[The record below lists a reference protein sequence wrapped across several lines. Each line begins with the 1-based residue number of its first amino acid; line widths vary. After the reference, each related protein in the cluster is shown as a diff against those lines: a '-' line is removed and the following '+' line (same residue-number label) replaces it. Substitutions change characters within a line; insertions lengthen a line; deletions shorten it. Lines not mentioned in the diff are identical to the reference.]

1 MKRALVTLL
10 ILSVLGVGGYF
21 GYQEYQRQQAASQTT
36 FQLETIRRG
45 SLTALVGGTGT
56 VRSNQTANLS
66 WQTTGRIMN
75 VYVQLG
81 EKVQPTKIMADLDS
95 KSLSQAVILAEA
107 DLVNAK
113 KNLENL
119 LNSQVA
125 RSQAQVALAKATK
138 DLDRAIE
145 RQNSLAYQ
153 RGSRDQIDTARAN
166 YTLAQK
172 EVERA
177 QEFFNGVATA
187 GEDNP
192 VYASALSQLSA
203 ARQRRDITLGNLN
216 YLLSKPDPKDIAEID
231 AQVALARSQYEDAK
245 REWLRLENGPD
256 PRDIAAAQT
265 RIAALEA
272 TMALSRLEAPFAGT
286 VSDIKLKPGDQVSP
300 GSVMFRLDD
309 LSRLLVDVQITEV
322 DINRIRTGYQAL
334 VTFDAIQGKEYKGK
348 VIQVARYGTA
358 VQGTVN
364 FTVTIE
370 LTDADEA
377 VRPGMTAAVNI
388 VVAQLEDVLLVPNRA
403 VRLRQGER
411 VVYILRENTPTP
423 VVIGLGASSESF
435 SAVQNGELVEGD
447 QVILNPPAEA
457 RPAGGPPPFVR

>member
-1 MKRALVTLL
+1 LKVNTQ
-10 ILSVLGVGGYF
+10 V
-21 GYQEYQRQQAASQTT
+21 
-36 FQLETIRRG
+36 
-45 SLTALVGGTGT
+45 
-56 VRSNQTANLS
+56 
-66 WQTTGRIMN
+66 
-75 VYVQLG
+75 G
-81 EKVQPTKIMADLDS
+81 EKVTTGKILAELDP

-107 DLVNAK
+107 DLVNAR

-119 LNSQVA
+119 LNSGVA

-138 DLDRAIE
+138 DLDKAIE

-166 YTLAQK
+166 YTLAVK

-177 QEFFNGVATA
+177 QEFFNGVATF
-187 GEDNP
+187 GEENP
-192 VYASALSQLSA
+192 NYAAALSALSS

-216 YLLSKPDPKDIAEID
+216 YLLSKPDPKDVAEID

-245 REWLRLENGPD
+245 REWERLEKGPD
-256 PRDIAAAQT
+256 PRDITAAQT

-272 TMALSRLEAPFAGT
+272 TLALTHLDAPFAGT
-286 VSDIKLKPGDQVSP
+286 ISDVKLKSGDQAAP

-322 DINRIRTGYQAL
+322 DINRIRLGFAAT
-334 VTFDAIQGKEYKGK
+334 VTFDAIQGKEYKAR
-348 VIQVARYGTA
+348 VIEVARYGTSI
-358 VQGTVN
+358 QGTVN
-364 FTVTIE
+364 FIVTLE
-370 LTDADEA
+370 LIDVDEA

-388 VVAQLEDVLLVPNRA
+388 VVSELEDVLLVPNRA
-403 VRLRQGER
+403 IRLRQGER
-411 VVYILRENTPTP
+411 VVYILRDNVPTP

-435 SAVQNGELVEGD
+435 SAVQNGDLAEGD
-447 QVILNPPAEA
+447 LVLLNPPAEA